1 MLVKIP
7 KIRFKLT
14 EKERNL
20 TWNSDNNLNQHQ
32 QTWCCQSKQGNN
44 ILSTT
49 GHELKLNKKYLGT
62 EPIVLKA
69 FYNPIHL
76 FKISINLSERKTWI
90 LGSGFSELGKIL
102 TNMLSAIHPLLA
114 LGLTLSTPK
123 PNLKL
128 HKEKRNITY
137 KLSYQTSKLNLSL
150 TLHNCT
156 FQYLYRSLVSLAVP
170 KTICSPD

>member
-32 QTWCCQSKQGNN
+32 QTRCCQSKQGNN

-49 GHELKLNKKYLGT
+49 GHELKLNKKYFGT

-69 FYNPIHL
+69 FYHPIHL
-76 FKISINLSERKTWI
+76 FKISINLSIKGKLCHEFWAP
-90 LGSGFSELGKIL
+90 GSPS
-102 TNMLSAIHPLLA
+102 
-114 LGLTLSTPK
+114 
-123 PNLKL
+123 
-128 HKEKRNITY
+128 
-137 KLSYQTSKLNLSL
+137 
-150 TLHNCT
+150 
-156 FQYLYRSLVSLAVP
+156 
-170 KTICSPD
+170 